1 MILLFCPYMQKK
13 CETFSTKLLKEG
25 GLKLWK
31 DQSITISPSNP
42 TYNYNNRMSQYLSC
56 ASECPSESHKS
67 DVDNS
72 DKHIRLEN
80 IAIKETQ
87 NSYIIEQ
94 LRNK

>member
-1 MILLFCPYMQKK
+1 
-13 CETFSTKLLKEG
+13 
-25 GLKLWK
+25 
-31 DQSITISPSNP
+31 
-42 TYNYNNRMSQYLSC
+42 MSQYLSC